1 MRVCAQTKGITK
13 TFETW
18 DACEIEITLYLERA
32 GRGALMVLKKMNPLD
47 PWDTDSPDGPP
58 PPLTHFTKRQLDV
71 IRCLDAGMSTYE
83 ISEALNISKRTV
95 DKHLEN
101 IYTKLSVNNRLSA
114 LRRFHKMQQQCK
126 K

>member
-1 MRVCAQTKGITK
+1 
-13 TFETW
+13 
-18 DACEIEITLYLERA
+18 
-32 GRGALMVLKKMNPLD
+32 MVLKKVKPSNA
-47 PWDTDSPDGPP
+47 WDNNTTVGVT

-83 ISEALNISKRTV
+83 IAEALNISKRTV

-101 IYTKLSVNNRLSA
+101 IYTKLDVNNRLSA
-114 LRRFHKMQQQCK
+114 LRRFHKMQKLIK